1 MSRDQRVL
9 TLTNNTF
16 GTEYNI
22 FNFCQIEYSIE
33 IVNMGAGEKT
43 QYVDLSSDLQHR
55 HKS

>member
-43 QYVDLSSDLQHR
+43 QDHIGLEFR
-55 HKS
+55 PAAPT

>member
-43 QYVDLSSDLQHR
+43 QYVDLSSDLQH
-55 HKS
+55 